1 MKTDDVL
8 LLGESEEQVRLAY
21 GVVLAWCYEMRFEH
35 APKKTKLML
44 TGPEGALCAR
54 LKTKAVWRWLPGELQ
69 RYCKGRPR
77 MGAFVPQEETL
88 VYQPFLK
95 YLGDYFDCMMS
106 PDFAIQQRFSKAEE
120 IYVKIHKAVE
130 LVSALRRSHL
140 RQTLDC
146 FLRSTLEYPPGV
158 MGGLSTATEAQVEAI
173 YVKAMRLIFG
183 AGVAVHF
190 PHDVMREFMGEAT
203 LWSRRRAARAVFSGA
218 LAAISVRGPW
228 AEALRCFR
236 ACDTPAYTKAS
247 VTWAMDAAVRDLG
260 LGQPTGAET
269 KAEWK
274 AVVHAAFRAAE
285 TTRRQDAIGLMSS
298 AFRLRTALKRDL
310 VLGYAPLTQEWLH
323 ELVLS
328 QQAGGGSMVLFFVL
342 CWKHRLF
349 PVTRSLFPGGPA
361 ACYCDLCRN
370 QLAVPAD
377 AAHFFLD
384 CGFVDNIRQGW
395 LSQRRMIMMMNG
407 ASFAAGGDPLLEAVG
422 LAPILIA
429 HSHAL
434 VVTPK
439 VVSFQLAHC
448 FVSHWGV
455 WFVQESPSF
464 NRLLPA
470 C

>member
-1 MKTDDVL
+1 MN
-8 LLGESEEQVRLAY
+8 
-21 GVVLAWCYEMRFEH
+21 
-35 APKKTKLML
+35 
-44 TGPEGALCAR
+44 
-54 LKTKAVWRWLPGELQ
+54 
-69 RYCKGRPR
+69 
-77 MGAFVPQEETL
+77 
-88 VYQPFLK
+88 
-95 YLGDYFDCMMS
+95 
-106 PDFAIQQRFSKAEE
+106 
-120 IYVKIHKAVE
+120 
-130 LVSALRRSHL
+130 
-140 RQTLDC
+140 
-146 FLRSTLEYPPGV
+146 
-158 MGGLSTATEAQVEAI
+158 
-173 YVKAMRLIFG
+173 
-183 AGVAVHF
+183 
-190 PHDVMREFMGEAT
+190 
-203 LWSRRRAARAVFSGA
+203 
-218 LAAISVRGPW
+218 
-228 AEALRCFR
+228 
-236 ACDTPAYTKAS
+236 
-247 VTWAMDAAVRDLG
+247 
-260 LGQPTGAET
+260 
-269 KAEWK
+269 
-274 AVVHAAFRAAE
+274 
-285 TTRRQDAIGLMSS
+285 
-298 AFRLRTALKRDL
+298 RLRTALKRDL